1 MPDSA
6 KEYPTQRAALELPD
20 GEILTIPTSCTIGRH
35 PKNHVPLDSPTV
47 SRWHASIMR
56 LPNGDYCVMD
66 VGTKN
71 GTRLNGRRISQPSRL
86 GNGSVISVGSVKLRF
101 IGDDPISASAT
112 DWVDSTISD
121 GARIS
126 SGGDGS
132 FETLGHG
139 ILIVEKGRK
148 IVTMTDAARN
158 WLASYFPLARKDDA
172 LLPVELHEW
181 LETADGVPEVLRELP
196 SFVVD
201 HGKRRLVATVQADS
215 APGKIVLMLSEEQPL
230 FDGESLAQDM
240 PRDFQMTVKE
250 AEVTYYVALGKTSA
264 EIGIILGN
272 SERTIHKHLQR
283 IYAKLG
289 LENRKAVIVFIYEYY
304 KRKRRES
311 A

>member
-1 MPDSA
+1 M
-6 KEYPTQRAALELPD
+6 TQSTHRSMIEPAVLELPD
-20 GEILTIPTSCTIGRH
+20 GQVIAIPESCTIGRH
-35 PKNHVPLDSPTV
+35 PKNHVPLESPTV

-56 LPNGDYCVMD
+56 LPNGEYCVMD

-86 GNGSVISVGSVKLRF
+86 GNGSVISVGSIKLRF
-101 IGDDPISASAT
+101 IGVDRVGASAT
-112 DWVDSTISD
+112 DWVASTIMD

-139 ILIVEKGRK
+139 LLIVEQGRK
-148 IVTMTDAARN
+148 IVTMTDAARDS
-158 WLASYFPLARKDDA
+158 LASYFPLSRKDDA

-181 LETADGVPEVLRELP
+181 LETAAGVPESLRELP
-196 SFVVD
+196 PFVVD

-215 APGKIVLMLSEEQPL
+215 APGKTVLMLSEEQPL
-230 FDGESLAQDM
+230 FDSESLARDM
-240 PRDFQMTVKE
+240 TRDFQMTAKE
-250 AEVTYYVALGKTSA
+250 TEVTYYVALGKTSA

-283 IYAKLG
+283 IHAKLG

-304 KRKRRES
+304 KRKRREG